1 MTFPNNKN
9 WEVGKLTYMKRG
21 DGHLGQFPTALR
33 IQYFDQDKR
42 KWLWYKNGAWIP
54 TNIKRSDPTKMVH
67 NIEMDPT
74 FEARVIRIHQD
85 RGHNNEAWFSGRYD
99 WWIRPV

>member
-67 NIEMDPT
+67 NDPLLESIKT
-74 FEARVIRIHQD
+74 EATAPMNIPLEDKTSLSYNMI
-85 RGHNNEAWFSGRYD
+85 F
-99 WWIRPV
+99 IIIFK